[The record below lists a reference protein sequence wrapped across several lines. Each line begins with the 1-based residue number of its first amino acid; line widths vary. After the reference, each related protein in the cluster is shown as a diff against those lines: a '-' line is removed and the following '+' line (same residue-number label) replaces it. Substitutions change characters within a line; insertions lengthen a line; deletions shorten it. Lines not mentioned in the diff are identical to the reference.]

1 MSDLTALM
9 AMAFL
14 LVAAMFFYFWLIKMV
29 NRIGYIVLT
38 GVLDGIPISTTA
50 RSAMLIQ
57 QWVPYQVAP
66 IFLGVFLAFAAIE
79 VAAQVGDTTVR
90 TLMYFSAFMFAAMA
104 VSAFANTVSGFIQYR
119 IVLRR
124 ARRSSPG

>member
-14 LVAAMFFYFWLIKMV
+14 LVVAMFFYFYVIKMV

-38 GVLDGIPISTTA
+38 GVLDGVPISTTA
-50 RSAMLIQ
+50 RRGMLIE
-57 QWVPYQVAP
+57 QWVPYQAGP
-66 IFLGVFLAFAAIE
+66 ILLGAFLAFAATE
-79 VAAQVGDTTVR
+79 VADQVGDTSVR
-90 TLMYFSAFMFAAMA
+90 TLMYFSAFIFAVMA
-104 VSAFANTVSGFIQYR
+104 VSALANTVSGFLQYR

-124 ARRSSPG
+124 ARRSS